1 VGPTVIEELKRIIA
15 EAEIIKEDDKV
26 WPMPDRVGRQE
37 LEVILGND
45 HISFTVIHPQSSM
58 LELVILSRLQTAKI
72 GSLLQVQD
80 SQDPE
85 GLRVFYY
92 LVQDLKCMIFS
103 LMQLHFQV
111 SWAVMISN
119 QSLTQRNR

>member
-1 VGPTVIEELKRIIA
+1 
-15 EAEIIKEDDKV
+15 
-26 WPMPDRVGRQE
+26 MPDRVGRQE

-111 SWAVMISN
+111 RWAVIISN